1 MLNGT
6 EQQARDFLEEQL
18 KDVQHK
24 IARLEH
30 VKQTCTDCAEKP
42 AGQNARALKSSQV
55 IEELLAR
62 QTDGAVVPAL
72 APDCGAHQTVASARH
87 RPRSLEK
94 ASPLLD
100 LLGSRPRAHRPR
112 TASRHAWRDALT
124 IRASNGLWRQPAQ
137 RAAARLNLRA
147 NPWGACHTATSSTS
161 SAHSEDGEALAGN
174 WPKVGG

>member
-30 VKQTCTDCAEKP
+30 VKQTCTDCAEK
-42 AGQNARALKSSQV
+42 AGLDRMLRAFEIERQV

-72 APDCGAHQTVASARH
+72 GAQIVADRKS
-87 RPRSLEK
+87 
-94 ASPLLD
+94 
-100 LLGSRPRAHRPR
+100 
-112 TASRHAWRDALT
+112 T
-124 IRASNGLWRQPAQ
+124 
-137 RAAARLNLRA
+137 RLN
-147 NPWGACHTATSSTS
+147 SSHVKIS
-161 SAHSEDGEALAGN
+161 YAVFCLKKKSHIHDE
-174 WPKVGG
+174 